1 MKTTL
6 IIMAAGIGS
15 RFGTGIKQLA
25 KMSEGGEIIMDYSIY
40 DAIEAGFDEVVF
52 IIRRD
57 FEDIFKEKVGSR
69 FAFDITGKVIPIDCR
84 YRMRSVDAWGNES
97 ELSDIITLPEGSGLD
112 VTARDIVENPH
123 NVEILEIAAE
133 QVPRSLEDVDFAV
146 ANGNYA
152 LEAGITDKLLT
163 TEDKDSEGAK
173 TYANVVAV
181 RAGDEE
187 RPEIKALVEALK
199 SDTIRAFIEEKYG
212 ANVIPMF

>member
-1 MKTTL
+1 MPNDATNEARAL
-6 IIMAAGIGS
+6 QLLAANG
-15 RFGTGIKQLA
+15 
-25 KMSEGGEIIMDYSIY
+25 
-40 DAIEAGFDEVVF
+40 
-52 IIRRD
+52 
-57 FEDIFKEKVGSR
+57 
-69 FAFDITGKVIPIDCR
+69 
-84 YRMRSVDAWGNES
+84 
-97 ELSDIITLPEGSGLD
+97 IITLPEGSGLD

>member
-1 MKTTL
+1 MERL
-6 IIMAAGIGS
+6 LRAE
-15 RFGTGIKQLA
+15 Q
-25 KMSEGGEIIMDYSIY
+25 Y
-40 DAIEAGFDEVVF
+40 AITDNPSQAGF
-52 IIRRD
+52 IIQ
-57 FEDIFKEKVGSR
+57 
-69 FAFDITGKVIPIDCR
+69 A
-84 YRMRSVDAWGNES
+84 SV
-97 ELSDIITLPEGSGLD
+97 
-112 VTARDIVENPH
+112 
-123 NVEILEIAAE
+123 
-133 QVPRSLEDVDFAV
+133 
-146 ANGNYA
+146 

>member
-1 MKTTL
+1 MK
-6 IIMAAGIGS
+6 
-15 RFGTGIKQLA
+15 
-25 KMSEGGEIIMDYSIY
+25 
-40 DAIEAGFDEVVF
+40 
-52 IIRRD
+52 
-57 FEDIFKEKVGSR
+57 
-69 FAFDITGKVIPIDCR
+69 R
-84 YRMRSVDAWGNES
+84 YC
-97 ELSDIITLPEGSGLD
+97 IITIEREYASGGSLVGKL
-112 VTARDIVENPH
+112 VGQALGVPVYGR
-123 NVEILEIAAE
+123 EILEIAAE